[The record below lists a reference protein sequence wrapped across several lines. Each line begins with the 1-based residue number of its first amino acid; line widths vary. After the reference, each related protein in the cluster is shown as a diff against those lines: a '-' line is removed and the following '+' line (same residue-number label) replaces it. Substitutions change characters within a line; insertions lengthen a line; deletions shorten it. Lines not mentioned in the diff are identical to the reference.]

1 MLAVSEEQVPIIVE
15 EFSPS
20 EPEVA
25 WARRVIADVAAL
37 DSSGENVTMVDGE
50 IIEAPHVRAAE
61 EILARH
67 GGGEE
72 AA

>member
-1 MLAVSEEQVPIIVE
+1 
-15 EFSPS
+15 
-20 EPEVA
+20 
-25 WARRVIADVAAL
+25 VIADVAAL